1 MIGFH
6 PKQAWQEVE
15 SDHHRIIEAYFG
27 EISQENV
34 VNFCNYHLRDIPA
47 CFHKFHSI
55 LYIILVG
62 VGPRTH
68 RQEGVG
74 CIDLR
79 ES

>member
-1 MIGFH
+1 MVGFH